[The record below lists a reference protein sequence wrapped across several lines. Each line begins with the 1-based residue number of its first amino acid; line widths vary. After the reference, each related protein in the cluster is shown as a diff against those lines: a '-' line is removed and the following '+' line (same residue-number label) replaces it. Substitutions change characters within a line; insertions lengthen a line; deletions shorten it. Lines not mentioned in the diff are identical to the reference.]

1 MISVII
7 VVQNGER
14 YISQAIESVINQ
26 TYQPKEILVVDGNSC
41 DRTEQIV
48 KTFDKVK
55 YIKQQG
61 SGLANAR
68 NTGIDSARQ
77 DLIAFLDHDDYWTPD
92 KLENQISHFID
103 FPQIQYSYANLN
115 FFLESGCT
123 VPERYNNQNFYHE
136 HIGRTPGT
144 MIARRSLFEAIGK
157 FDPRF
162 RIACDADWFTR
173 AKDYKI
179 QVAYIPKVL
188 LYKRIHENNL
198 SKDIKTNKEEF
209 LIIMKESIQRQRQYV
224 MRNLIS
230 LA

>member
-7 VVQNGER
+7 VVQNGES
-14 YISQAIESVINQ
+14 YIDKAIESVISQ
-26 TYQPKEILVVDGNSC
+26 TYKPTEILVVDGNSS
-41 DRTEQIV
+41 DRTEEIV
-48 KTFDKVK
+48 KTFDKVR

-68 NTGIDSARQ
+68 NTGIDSASEE
-77 DLIAFLDHDDYWTPD
+77 LIAFLDHDDYWTPD
-92 KLENQISHFID
+92 KLENQVSHFID

-173 AKDYKI
+173 AKDNKI
-179 QVAYIPKVL
+179 KVAYIPKVL
-188 LYKRIHENNL
+188 LHKRIHENNL
-198 SKDIKTNKEEF
+198 SRDIKTNKEEF
-209 LIIMKESIQRQRQYV
+209 LIIMKESIQRQHQYV
-224 MRNLIS
+224 S
-230 LA
+230 